1 MKFDREIYYEAV
13 RTKLFDSAM
22 TQQQVDGQQVILA
35 VWEYNAGGTPM
46 TDLRWLAYMLAT
58 VYHETAYRMWPVTE
72 YGSQSYL
79 QGKEYY
85 PYVGRG
91 FVQLT
96 WRDNY
101 DKASKALSLIDDRD
115 LVAHPEVALDSLISA
130 RVMFRG
136 MAEGWFTGRKL
147 GDYFDEKTDDATNAR
162 QIINGNDDDTLIA
175 GYHDVFQEALE
186 DALIMTAKPTGDARP
201 TLIIRMASDMP
212 IRLQVEID
220 EDGEPIEI
228 I

>member
-1 MKFDREIYYEAV
+1 MNGAAPVAPFLMGDAMHFDRDIYYAAV
-13 RTKLFDSAM
+13 RTTLFDGALS
-22 TQQQVDGQQVILA
+22 QQQVDGQQVILA

-46 TDLRWLAYMLAT
+46 TDIRWLAYMLAT

-96 WRDNY
+96 WETNY

-115 LVAHPEVALDSLISA
+115 LVDHPEVALDSLISA
-130 RVMFRG
+130 RIMFRG
-136 MAEGWFTGRKL
+136 MAEGWFTGKKL
-147 GDYFDEKTDDATNAR
+147 GQYFNEDKDDPINAR
-162 QIINGNDDDTLIA
+162 QIINGNDDDSLIA
-175 GYHDVFQEALE
+175 GYHQEFLAALE
-186 DALIMTAKPTGDARP
+186 K
-201 TLIIRMASDMP
+201 SK
-212 IRLQVEID
+212 VS
-220 EDGEPIEI
+220 IEGGI
-228 I
+228 VA